1 MNSDQSKVL
10 RIIWDWYQ
18 HGGNKRKNDAG
29 HNGQC
34 KLCGALD
41 NQEHW
46 TSQCCNQGCAET
58 KYLTG
63 ETVAKVIDELP
74 VEGDYRAIAKF
85 VCKLSEEPV
94 TGYMIKLGF
103 YGQADIKRIMEKF
116 PKEYSKE
123 ESKLIKEM
131 LVEMGYAW
139 AEGILRLYDYKI
151 RGGKI
156 RRNNQYYESR
166 LLVRES
172 VKAIKAHKR
181 DKQRAKPRKKMSKAA
196 ALQRYQALNGCL
208 LRPIVAA
215 GELRAR
221 VGVG

>member
-1 MNSDQSKVL
+1 M
-10 RIIWDWYQ
+10 
-18 HGGNKRKNDAG
+18 
-29 HNGQC
+29 
-34 KLCGALD
+34 
-41 NQEHW
+41 
-46 TSQCCNQGCAET
+46 
-58 KYLTG
+58 
-63 ETVAKVIDELP
+63 IDELP

-85 VCKLSEEPV
+85 VCKLAEEPV

-151 RGGKI
+151 RGGKT

-172 VKAIKAHKR
+172 VKAIKAHRR
-181 DKQRAKPRKKMSKAA
+181 DKQRAKPKKKMTKAA

-208 LRPIVAA
+208 LRPIAAA
-215 GELRAR
+215 GELLAR